1 MLPLSCD
8 STEKI
13 NSTRANDRERY
24 AHMDNNKK
32 DALLE
37 SKREA
42 YQQTK
47 SSSGNICATPI
58 RIVQ

>member
-1 MLPLSCD
+1 MLPLSCH

-13 NSTRANDRERY
+13 NSVRANDRERY
-24 AHMDNNKK
+24 AHMDSNKK
-32 DALLE
+32 DALLQ
-37 SKREA
+37 SRREA

-47 SSSGNICATPI
+47 SSTGNSGTSPI